1 VLTIIVLHRAG
12 DRALRRRSIKLLFAG
27 SAFRVSVSG
36 LVLGLN
42 GGRRAQPGHVVKDR
56 GSPPWLHPRR
66 CAAWGLLAV
75 SAGHDGLDC
84 GNHPMR
90 AGRMRLVRI
99 IGGLAITAVGA
110 TCCAIAHKNAAI
122 SRAIAAMT
130 TGRFLPAAVSRR

>member
-1 VLTIIVLHRAG
+1 MDEAATSCSYRQAGLVSRKCVLTIIVLHRAG

-66 CAAWGLLAV
+66 CAAWGLPAV
-75 SAGHDGLDC
+75 SAG
-84 GNHPMR
+84 P
-90 AGRMRLVRI
+90 RLRESSN
-99 IGGLAITAVGA
+99 GCDL
-110 TCCAIAHKNAAI
+110 
-122 SRAIAAMT
+122 
-130 TGRFLPAAVSRR
+130 